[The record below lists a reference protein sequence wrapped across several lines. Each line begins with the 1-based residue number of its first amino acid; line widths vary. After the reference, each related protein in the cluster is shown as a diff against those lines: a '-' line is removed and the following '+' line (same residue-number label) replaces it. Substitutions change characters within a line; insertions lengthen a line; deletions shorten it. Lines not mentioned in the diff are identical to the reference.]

1 MANISNKDY
10 NKLSKKKS
18 PPSTKIKDFIAVRGK
33 LEENSFVKDIEQ
45 ERERTKETAA
55 KWIQK
60 LTT

>member
-1 MANISNKDY
+1 KEFSSDTCVGFGTDGY
-10 NKLSKKKS
+10 EE
-18 PPSTKIKDFIAVRGK
+18 TKIKDFIAVRGK